1 MRRQLLFFMLMIWV
15 SPASTLAITASSA
28 PSPPLNDAQHIETV
42 SEGNT
47 PAGTTF
53 TVPDGWKMT
62 TQGQVVVLTAPE
74 PDLKF
79 AVLDIEAKDA
89 AAAVRA
95 GWSAFDPDFKLP
107 FDVALPQRP
116 RNGWEDRHFFRY
128 HFPPDEKLH
137 VSAFVQ
143 RVGNSWQ
150 VGLIRGSDATSAK
163 REAQINL
170 ITTSLRPKGYQPETF
185 AGKTA
190 HSIDAQAIHVMKDF
204 VASGMKRL
212 GVPGA
217 AFSLIDRG
225 KIVYVGGLGVR
236 ELGHTEPVDAD
247 TLFMAASNTKALTT
261 LLLAELV
268 DEKKLRWD
276 EPVVEAYPAFKLG
289 DAASTSQAQIRHLVC
304 SCTRIPNIENEWAY
318 RYRSH
323 TPASIM
329 QLVGSLQPTSR
340 FGEGFQ
346 YSNLLQAAAGFVG
359 GSVALPGKELGSA
372 YDQAMQ
378 QKILRPLGMKRST
391 FDFTKAM
398 HGNYARPHDVDFD
411 GLVVLSAM
419 GRNYSAVPV
428 RPVGGLWTS
437 ASDLSKYVMLE
448 LATGKLPDGTR
459 LVSEENLAQRQVPN
473 AVEA

>member
-1 MRRQLLFFMLMIWV
+1 MRRQVVCWALMIWAC
-15 SPASTLAITASSA
+15 SPSA
-28 PSPPLNDAQHIETV
+28 MANPAESIAPLSPPKDAQHIEAGTPA
-42 SEGNT
+42 ST

-53 TVPDGWKMT
+53 TVPAGWAMT
-62 TQGQVVVLTAPE
+62 VEGQVILLSPPE

-79 AVLDIEAKDA
+79 ALLDIEAKDA
-89 AAAVRA
+89 TAAVVA
-95 GWSAFDPDFKLP
+95 GWNAFDQDFKPSL
-107 FDVALPQRP
+107 DIELPQRP

-128 HFPPDEKLH
+128 RVPPGEKLQ

-170 ITTSLRPKGYQPETF
+170 ITTSLRPRGYQPETF

-190 HSIDAQAIHVMKDF
+190 HPIDVQAIQAMKDF
-204 VASGMKRL
+204 VARGMKRL

-225 KIVYVGGLGVR
+225 KIVYVGGLGLR

-289 DAASTSQAQIRHLVC
+289 DAASTAQAQIRHLVC
-304 SCTRIPNIENEWAY
+304 SCTRIPNIENEWSY
-318 RYRSH
+318 RYRKQ
-323 TPASIM
+323 TPATIM
-329 QLVGSLQPTSR
+329 QLVARADSTLKCNTSSGEVVRCGSLNSYTAKWSCPCPTS
-340 FGEGFQ
+340 
-346 YSNLLQAAAGFVG
+346 
-359 GSVALPGKELGSA
+359 
-372 YDQAMQ
+372 
-378 QKILRPLGMKRST
+378 T
-391 FDFTKAM
+391 
-398 HGNYARPHDVDFD
+398 
-411 GLVVLSAM
+411 
-419 GRNYSAVPV
+419 
-428 RPVGGLWTS
+428 
-437 ASDLSKYVMLE
+437 
-448 LATGKLPDGTR
+448 
-459 LVSEENLAQRQVPN
+459 
-473 AVEA
+473 